1 MALEQRLSA
10 RLQQRLVMTPA
21 LQLAIKLLQLNRL
34 ELEATLQQEMVE
46 NPVLEEREER
56 EEQTVAERAEAED
69 AAASADDAAAGTE
82 ELGDN
87 FDADEFFSK
96 MFDYQPTTANM
107 QEQGEAP
114 PFENTLTATPSLVDH
129 LVWQLEMTSLEPGQ
143 MTICQAILGNLDESG
158 YLRASCE
165 EIAEMGHWPALEV
178 QRVLATVQDL
188 DPLGVAAR
196 DLRECL
202 FLQLE
207 RLGAE
212 EGLPGTIV
220 REHMDALTAHRF
232 KEIARAT
239 HTSISEI
246 SEAVEIIRELN
257 PKPGQQFT
265 SESPRYIIPDVYVR
279 KDGDEYIATVND
291 DGLPKL
297 RVSRLYREMLRSDN
311 GISKQASEYLQE
323 KMRSALWLIKSYGQ
337 RQRTIGKVAASILV
351 YQRDFFDHGVA
362 ALRPMV
368 LRDVAEDIEMH
379 ESTVSRVVNGK
390 YMHTPQGLFEMRF
403 FFHSGLGHTSGSDV
417 SSVSVKDK
425 IRKFI
430 ESEEA
435 RKPMSDAAIA
445 ERLKQDGLLIARRTV
460 AKYREE
466 MRIPASRAR
475 RAIG

>member
-1 MALEQRLSA
+1 MALEQRLSV

-46 NPVLEEREER
+46 NPVLEEREEP
-56 EEQTVAERAEAED
+56 EEQTVADRAEAEE
-69 AAASADDAAAGTE
+69 AAENPDEAAAGTE

-87 FDADEFFSK
+87 FDADEFFAK
-96 MFDYQPTTANM
+96 MFDYQPTSPNM
-107 QEQGEAP
+107 REQGEAL
-114 PFENTLTATPSLVDH
+114 PFENTLTASPSLVDH
-129 LVWQLEMTSLEPGQ
+129 LVWQLEMTSLGPGQ
-143 MTICQAILGNLDESG
+143 MAVCQAILGNLDESG

-165 EIAEMGHWPALEV
+165 EIAEMGPWPVLEV
-178 QRVLATVQDL
+178 QRVLALVQEL
-188 DPLGVAAR
+188 DPIGVAAR

-212 EGLPGTIV
+212 RGLPGIIV
-220 REHMDALTAHRF
+220 RDHMDALTAHRF
-232 KEIARAT
+232 KEIARVT
-239 HTSISEI
+239 HARVEEI
-246 SEAVEIIRELN
+246 SAAVDTIRALN
-257 PKPGQQFT
+257 PKPGQQFN
-265 SESPRYIIPDVYVR
+265 SESPRYIVPDVYVR
-279 KDGDEYIATVND
+279 KDGDDYIATVND

-297 RVSRLYREMLRSDN
+297 RVSRLYREMLRADS
-311 GISKQASEYLQE
+311 GLSKQASEYLQE

-337 RQRTIGKVAASILV
+337 RQRTIGKVAESILV
-351 YQRDFFDHGVA
+351 YQRDFFDHGLA

-368 LRDVAEDIEMH
+368 LRDVAEDIGMH

-403 FFHSGLGHTSGSDV
+403 FFHSGLGHASGSDV

-425 IRKFI
+425 IKKLI
-430 ESEEA
+430 GSEEA
-435 RKPMSDAAIA
+435 RRPMSDAAIA
-445 ERLKQDGLLIARRTV
+445 GRLKQGGLVIARRTV

-475 RAIG
+475 RTIG

>member
-1 MALEQRLSA
+1 MALEQRLIA

-21 LQLAIKLLQLNRL
+21 LQLAIKLLQLNKL

-46 NPVLEEREER
+46 NPVLEESDDQEER
-56 EEQTVAERAEAED
+56 DVTERVESETATERL
-69 AAASADDAAAGTE
+69 DDAPEGAA

-96 MFDYQPTTANM
+96 MFDYQPTTPNM
-107 QEQGEAP
+107 HEQGESP
-114 PFENTLTATPSLVDH
+114 PFENTLTALPSLVDH
-129 LVWQLEMTSLEPGQ
+129 LVWQLEMTALAPGQ
-143 MTICQAILGNLDESG
+143 MAICQAILGNLDEDG

-165 EIAEMGHWPALEV
+165 EIAEMGSWPVLEV
-178 QRVLATVQDL
+178 QRFLATVQEL
-188 DPLGVAAR
+188 DPRGVAAC
-196 DLRECL
+196 DLQECL

-207 RLGAE
+207 HLSAERL
-212 EGLPGTIV
+212 LPGVIV
-220 REHMDALTAHRF
+220 RDHLDALTAHRF

-239 HTSISEI
+239 HARVDEI
-246 SEAVEIIRELN
+246 SEAVDIIRTLN
-257 PKPGQQFT
+257 PRPGQKFA
-265 SESPRYIIPDVYVR
+265 SEAPRYIVPDVYVR
-279 KDGDEYIATVND
+279 KDGDEYVATVND

-297 RVSRLYREMLRSDN
+297 RVSRVYREMLHSDN
-311 GISKQASEYLQE
+311 GLSKRASDYLQE
-323 KMRSALWLIKSYGQ
+323 KMRSALWLIRSYGQ
-337 RQRTIGKVAASILV
+337 RQRTIGKVATSILA
-351 YQRDFFDHGVA
+351 YQHDFFDHGLV

-368 LRDVAEDIEMH
+368 LRDVAEDIGMH

-403 FFHSGLGHTSGSDV
+403 FFHSGLGHASGAEV

-425 IRKFI
+425 IRKLI
-430 ESEEA
+430 DAEEVL
-435 RKPMSDAAIA
+435 KPMSDAAIA
-445 ERLKQDGLLIARRTV
+445 NRLKEGGLMIARRTV

>member
-1 MALEQRLSA
+1 MALEQRLSV

-34 ELEATLQQEMVE
+34 ELEATLQQEMVG
-46 NPVLEEREER
+46 NPVLEEGEEP
-56 EEQTVAERAEAED
+56 EEQTVADRAEAEE
-69 AAASADDAAAGTE
+69 AAEKPDEAVAGTE

-87 FDADEFFSK
+87 FDADEFFAK
-96 MFDYQPTTANM
+96 MFDYQPTSPNM
-107 QEQGEAP
+107 REQGEAP
-114 PFENTLTATPSLVDH
+114 PFENTLTASASLVDH
-129 LVWQLEMTSLEPGQ
+129 LVGQLEMTSLGPGQ
-143 MTICQAILGNLDESG
+143 MAVCQAILGNLDESG

-165 EIAEMGHWPALEV
+165 EIAEMGPWPVLEV
-178 QRVLATVQDL
+178 QRVLALVQEL

-212 EGLPGTIV
+212 RGLPGIIV
-220 REHMDALTAHRF
+220 RDHMDALTAHRF
-232 KEIARAT
+232 KEIARVT
-239 HTSISEI
+239 HARVEEI
-246 SEAVEIIRELN
+246 SAAVDIIRALN
-257 PKPGQQFT
+257 PKPGQQFN
-265 SESPRYIIPDVYVR
+265 SESPRYIVPDVYVR
-279 KDGDEYIATVND
+279 KDGDDYIATVND

-297 RVSRLYREMLRSDN
+297 RVSRLYREMLRADS
-311 GISKQASEYLQE
+311 GLSKQASEYLQE

-351 YQRDFFDHGVA
+351 CQRDFFDHGIA

-368 LRDVAEDIEMH
+368 LRDVAEDIGMH

-403 FFHSGLGHTSGSDV
+403 FFHSGLGHASGSDV

-425 IRKFI
+425 VKKLI

-445 ERLKQDGLLIARRTV
+445 GRLKQGGLVIARRTV

-475 RAIG
+475 RRIG